1 MLTMPTLT
9 KRQSLIVL
17 CVVLVAA
24 YAINLDTTIVNVAL
38 PTLNVR
44 LGAGTSSLQW
54 VVDGYN
60 LAFAA
65 LVLAG
70 GNIGDRYGRRE
81 TLAAGLGAFAVASLV
96 AATCSSVGELI
107 AVRFAMG
114 AAAALIYPTTLSI
127 ITNTFPDRRARAQA
141 IGAWGA
147 ITGLGVATG
156 PVIGGALLE
165 HFWWGSVF
173 LALIPVAGVA
183 MVGAWLVVPRSRAAD
198 RAPLDRTG
206 LGLSVVGLASLVFT
220 IIEAPD
226 HGWLTARTIAGFGLT
241 AVVVVAFVRWER
253 GRADPMLDVSL
264 FTNLRFSAAS
274 GAVTIAFFSLFGFI
288 FLITQY
294 FQQLRDYGPLS
305 TGVRILPVAFS
316 IAVSSV
322 VGSRLLVRIGNKAVV
337 AGGLVSL
344 AIAFAWIA
352 VSGSL
357 VKYNLIAA
365 QMVLLGIGM
374 GLTSAAATESIMGV
388 VRPEQAGAGSAV
400 NDATREVGGT
410 LGVAV
415 LGSVY
420 STLYAHSLTRSS
432 AVPAALLHQATSS
445 FGAGR
450 ALATHLPGSA
460 GAALSHAVI
469 ASFMDGLHAACFVAA
484 ALCMAGAAAVAALL
498 PSRPGPH
505 PAATAAS
512 TVDYAVSAGASS
524 RHAWRG
530 SKPSSLRT

>member
-1 MLTMPTLT
+1 MLTMPTSNR
-9 KRQSLIVL
+9 RQSLIVL
-17 CVVLVAA
+17 VVVLVAA

-38 PTLNVR
+38 PTLNLR

-81 TLAAGLGAFAVASLV
+81 TLSVGLGGFAVASLL
-96 AATCSSVGELI
+96 AALCTGVGELI
-107 AVRFAMG
+107 AARFAMG

-127 ITNTFPDRRARAQA
+127 ITNTFSERKARAAA

-147 ITGLGVATG
+147 VSGIGVATG
-156 PVIGGALLE
+156 PIIGGVLLE

-173 LALIPVAGVA
+173 VALIPVAVA
-183 MVGAWLVVPRSRAAD
+183 ALAGAWLFVPRSRLD
-198 RAPLDRTG
+198 GLAPLDRTG
-206 LGLSVVGLASLVFT
+206 LGLSIIALGALIYT

-226 HGWLTARTIAGFGLT
+226 NGWAARSIAGFVAAA
-241 AVVVVAFVRWER
+241 AVIALFVRWER
-253 GRADPMLDVSL
+253 SRTAPMLDVRL
-264 FTNLRFSAAS
+264 FNNLRFSAAS
-274 GAVTIAFFSLFGFI
+274 ASVTVAFFSLFGFI

-294 FQQLRDYGPLS
+294 FQQLRGYGPLS

-316 IAVSSV
+316 IAISSV
-322 VGSRLLVRIGNKAVV
+322 VGSKLVVRIGNKAVA

-344 AIAFAWIA
+344 GASFLWIGLSA
-352 VSGSL
+352 SL
-357 VKYNLIAA
+357 VSYDLIAA
-365 QMVLLGIGM
+365 QMVLMGTGL
-374 GLTSAAATESIMGV
+374 GLTSTAATESIMGV

-400 NDATREVGGT
+400 NDATREIGGT

-420 STLYAHSLTRSS
+420 SSLYTSHLRGHSGGLPS
-432 AVPAALLHQATSS
+432 ALVQKATSS

-450 ALATHLPGSA
+450 AVAAHISGAPGIA
-460 GAALSHAVI
+460 FGHAVS
-469 ASFMDGLHAACFVAA
+469 ASFIDGLHAACFVASVICV
-484 ALCMAGAAAVAALL
+484 LGAAFVAGLL
-498 PSRPGPH
+498 PSRPGLP
-505 PAATAAS
+505 PAVVSEPSPSAAPE
-512 TVDYAVSAGASS
+512 AV
-524 RHAWRG
+524 
-530 SKPSSLRT
+530 PSPAVA